1 MPSSVAVAG
10 GADQFDSIE
19 DAIAAFK
26 NGEFVVVLD
35 DPGRENEGDLI
46 IAAEDVTPEQM
57 AFMVRYSSGLIC
69 APLVPELCVDL
80 GLPQM
85 VVNNEDPKSTA
96 YTLSIDANHPTTTTG
111 ISAQDRALTCRMLGS
126 KGAKKE
132 DFRRPGHVFPL
143 QAREGLVR
151 QRPGHTEAT
160 VEFCRLAGK
169 QLVGIC
175 CELVEDGEVVE
186 GKALRKEPGMM
197 RTEGCLA
204 FGKKWGLTVVTI
216 EALVAYVEKR
226 EGKYKNGSN

>member
-69 APLVPELCVDL
+69 APLVPELRVEL

-111 ISAQDRALTCRMLGS
+111 ISAHDGGLGPPHARRAGREEG
-126 KGAKKE
+126 G
-132 DFRRPGHVFPL
+132 L
-143 QAREGLVR
+143 QAAGTCLPAAGAGGV
-151 QRPGHTEAT
+151 GEA
-160 VEFCRLAGK
+160 AS
-169 QLVGIC
+169 
-175 CELVEDGEVVE
+175 
-186 GKALRKEPGMM
+186 
-197 RTEGCLA
+197 
-204 FGKKWGLTVVTI
+204 W
-216 EALVAYVEKR
+216 AY
-226 EGKYKNGSN
+226 

>member
-1 MPSSVAVAG
+1 MT
-10 GADQFDSIE
+10 E
-19 DAIAAFK
+19 

-111 ISAQDRALTCRMLGS
+111 ISAQDRALTCRMLGA